1 MATNVDTRV
10 LSAEPILAERPGG
23 PAHWLRS
30 LVQFCLHKPLGAV
43 GLLIVVV
50 MLFIALFVDGSLF
63 GTASP
68 WLAPDGYNHQH
79 IREINQ
85 GLSWAHPMGTDEL
98 GRDIFS
104 RILYGA
110 RISTVIGYGSVAI
123 IIVVSLALGTISGYY
138 TGWVDTLIQRVVD
151 IILSI
156 PAVILLIFSISVF
169 AGRAG
174 PYMRMFWIIMIVG
187 FIVSAAS
194 VRVVRSAAIA
204 TKSNQYVDAARALG
218 ATNMRIVARHIVP
231 NVVPVVIVLA
241 TVNLGT
247 AILAEAAISF
257 LGYGIPPPFPSWG
270 GMLNISGSSQFRV
283 EPVQALWPGLAIAV
297 AVYGFNVLGDAL
309 RDVLDPRLRGSR

>member
-1 MATNVDTRV
+1 MATSVDTRV
-10 LSAEPILAERPGG
+10 LTTEPLLAERPHG
-23 PAHWLRS
+23 PSQWARNLLH
-30 LVQFCLHKPLGAV
+30 FCVNKPLGAV
-43 GLLIVVV
+43 GLLIVVG
-50 MLFIALFVDGSLF
+50 MLIIAVFVDGSLF
-63 GTASP
+63 GSSSP
-68 WLAPDGYNHQH
+68 WIAPDGYNHQH

-123 IIVVSLALGTISGYY
+123 IIVVSLALGTISGFYS
-138 TGWVDTLIQRVVD
+138 GWIDSLIQRAVD

-169 AGRAG
+169 AGRSG
-174 PYMRMFWIIMIVG
+174 PYGRMFWIIMIVG

-204 TKSNQYVDAARALG
+204 TKNNQYVDAARALG

-231 NVVPVVIVLA
+231 NVIPVVIVLA

-270 GMLNISGSSQFRV
+270 GMLNISGASQYRA
-283 EPVQALWPGLAIAV
+283 EPLQALWPGLAIAV
-297 AVYGFNVLGDAL
+297 AVYGFNVLGDAM